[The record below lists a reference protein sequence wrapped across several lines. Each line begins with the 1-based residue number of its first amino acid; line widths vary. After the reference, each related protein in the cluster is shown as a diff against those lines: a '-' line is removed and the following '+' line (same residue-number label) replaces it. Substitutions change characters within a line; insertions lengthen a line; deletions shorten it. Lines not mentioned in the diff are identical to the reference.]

1 MTLILIIIEIIFLF
15 MPLLYQVSSMPQWI
29 VDVFSICLFISGV
42 AIACY
47 RAYADYNDKSGQLSS
62 TKVQDRNEGSIKNDD
77 KDVVNSSADMLSIEF
92 QRKTKRKIDNMD
104 DTRIQVV
111 DKESSHE
118 SSFQGFTKIKLDQ
131 DNLSL
136 TNRDLELKKFNGNYE
151 KNKINVD
158 TERNAHAES
167 QPNSLRSKEGSV
179 LKNNQN
185 KALTNPKKNLFIN
198 ALKDIGDLDNEIGG
212 TYKETKLYQ
221 SPVSIGVTPK
231 HFRNLNEITVRKI
244 DKY

>member
-151 KNKINVD
+151 KNKINGERVEWLDKVCLLVGYCKSPLNNKNTDYHFLVD
-158 TERNAHAES
+158 V
-167 QPNSLRSKEGSV
+167 SLIRRV
-179 LKNNQN
+179 L
-185 KALTNPKKNLFIN
+185 PCKKICQYLWLIIQLSCLFSIIFCSFNLFVVY
-198 ALKDIGDLDNEIGG
+198 AFPA
-212 TYKETKLYQ
+212 Q
-221 SPVSIGVTPK
+221 
-231 HFRNLNEITVRKI
+231 LNKWYH
-244 DKY
+244 KFW